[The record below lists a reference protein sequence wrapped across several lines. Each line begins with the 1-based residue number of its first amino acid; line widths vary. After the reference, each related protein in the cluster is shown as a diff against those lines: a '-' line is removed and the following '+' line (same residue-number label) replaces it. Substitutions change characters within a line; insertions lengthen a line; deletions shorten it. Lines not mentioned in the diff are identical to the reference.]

1 MKFDPAA
8 LDRHIT
14 GNYGEDQF
22 MHTDS
27 HLTDRYVI
35 ESLQALMED
44 AARDLA
50 VACLGRPATYVE
62 DALGDYRSAADIN
75 PDAPLHMWLADPLVH
90 TYLTGL
96 LVGHLN
102 VPYQP
107 AADAANEVLD
117 ELQGQFVSGDPINV
131 FAVDPRRRNRYSV
144 TFGFNHDSPP
154 AYVMV
159 LQADNVYEAM
169 QKAQA
174 HRRHPTHHVLKIRA
188 LERS

>member
-1 MKFDPAA
+1 
-8 LDRHIT
+8 
-14 GNYGEDQF
+14 

-117 ELQGQFVSGDPINV
+117 ELQGQFNLSGMTRRQAAIVGAYTGILAGP
-131 FAVDPRRRNRYSV
+131 FADLHQYAEELMERPVWTHEFGDKRFSAELKSKAASDFKKIAAVV
-144 TFGFNHDSPP
+144 TEG
-154 AYVMV
+154 
-159 LQADNVYEAM
+159 E
-169 QKAQA
+169 
-174 HRRHPTHHVLKIRA
+174 
-188 LERS
+188 